1 MLKDNVIPIL
11 FDHNKDKQPVKRK
24 GTLLRN
30 EIAQKK
36 QLNSMISFSNL
47 NTKLI
52 AKRSTRSQRPEIS
65 RHKQTFTKKN
75 LFSVISKRISRKIY

>member
-52 AKRSTRSQRPEIS
+52 AKKSTRSQRPEIS
-65 RHKQTFTKKN
+65 RQKQT
-75 LFSVISKRISRKIY
+75 LRKIYSV

>member
-11 FDHNKDKQPVKRK
+11 FDHNKDKQPIKRR
-24 GTLLRN
+24 GTLVRN
-30 EIAQKK
+30 AIAQKK

-52 AKRSTRSQRPEIS
+52 AKKSTRSQRPEIS
-65 RHKQTFTKKN
+65 RHKQT
-75 LFSVISKRISRKIY
+75 LRKIYSV